1 MNTTSMIRSVLA
13 ALLFVVAATPFAS
26 AQYDT
31 IPRPTDRPVIIQQ
44 QPLDESYQRQQ
55 ELPWNARPFK
65 DKLRYGLNITTP
77 SLSFFG
83 GNSYFSFDISPMA
96 GIRVTPSTTAGI
108 GATYSYFSQPVFTNQ
123 GSVRLKASL
132 LGGRL
137 FVQQHLNFLQNTI
150 PGLFLWGEAEQFQI
164 LSYKLAG
171 VKQGRGQYNT
181 GFLVGGGYGVPA
193 GEPGFQITL
202 LYQVNYDDIN
212 VYSSSGSPLVIRF
225 GYWFK

>member
-55 ELPWNARPFK
+55 ELPWKARPFK
-65 DKLRYGLNITTP
+65 DKLRYGVNITTP

-83 GNSYFSFDISPMA
+83 GSSYFAFDISPMA
-96 GIRVTPSTTAGI
+96 GIRVTPTTTTGLGI
-108 GATYSYFSQPVFTNQ
+108 TYSYSSSPD
-123 GSVRLKASL
+123 GISVRGRQKISL
-132 LGGRL
+132 LGGRI
-137 FVQQHLNFLQNTI
+137 FVQQHLNFLENVV
-150 PGLFLWGEAEQFQI
+150 PGLFLWGEAEQYQV
-164 LSYKLAG
+164 LSYKNS
-171 VKQGRGQYNT
+171 QGNIKGYQFDT

-202 LYQVNYDDIN
+202 LYHANYNSNIN
-212 VYSSSGSPLVIRF
+212 TYSSSGSPLVIRF